1 MGRGSPTSKFA
12 ASARREVARQS
23 LTALQWAKGNGQGG
37 TGLRARGQRA
47 RHGRAFGT
55 SRGSS
60 FARCGSDELR
70 AWFCA
75 LALVFDALRGFL
87 DRCRLEL
94 VRAQCSHSFDL
105 LSTSTPFVVYSYLTK
120 KGVDGHRETGKKI
133 FYSSY
138 SFLRSIVLVAPA
150 GCMLRI
156 IGKYFFDSVQP
167 LLALSEQRAWCTFFS
182 LLLSASL
189 LRCGLMV
196 PTPEP

>member
-1 MGRGSPTSKFA
+1 MGRGSRTSKFA

-55 SRGSS
+55 PRGSS

-87 DRCRLEL
+87 DRCLLEL
-94 VRAQCSHSFDL
+94 VPTQGYHIFDL
-105 LSTSTPFVVYSYLTK
+105 LYINTPSWQ
-120 KGVDGHRETGKKI
+120 
-133 FYSSY
+133 
-138 SFLRSIVLVAPA
+138 SIH
-150 GCMLRI
+150 I
-156 IGKYFFDSVQP
+156 S
-167 LLALSEQRAWCTFFS
+167 
-182 LLLSASL
+182 
-189 LRCGLMV
+189 
-196 PTPEP
+196 